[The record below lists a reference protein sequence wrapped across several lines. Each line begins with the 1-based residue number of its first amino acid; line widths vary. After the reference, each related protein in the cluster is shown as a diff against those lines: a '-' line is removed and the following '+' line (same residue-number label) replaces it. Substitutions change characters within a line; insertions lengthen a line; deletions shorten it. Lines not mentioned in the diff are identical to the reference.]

1 MFHKTHH
8 IRLLKRQIID
18 QKSKNKQIWY
28 LVVMD
33 MVNGNIL
40 ITQMLKFQ
48 LITAGMEEAEI
59 MEAGEDL
66 QDQIIMKTMQIIHL
80 ILIIVLF

>member
-40 ITQMLKFQ
+40 ITQMLQFQ

-59 MEAGEDL
+59 MEEAGEDL
-66 QDQIIMKTMQIIHL
+66 QYQIMQIIHL

>member
-59 MEAGEDL
+59 MEEAGEDL
-66 QDQIIMKTMQIIHL
+66 QYQIMQIIHL